1 MGMSIMFSLKSR
13 LIVGLFM
20 ILVGSIGKYMSHG
33 SSAGA
38 SLSHPQD
45 SVVRVR
51 TTDADIVAAK
61 AKAQAGLD
69 RFFGRLKNPA
79 ANESSFGL
87 KFNLNHG
94 HPERGEAEI
103 IWARDIQV
111 AGNGDIAGF
120 LDNDP
125 ITPGFKSGDL
135 VYIQRAAIADWA
147 IRVGD
152 RFEGHYTTRVLVATM
167 PPADAAQVMARLV
180 PE

>member
-1 MGMSIMFSLKSR
+1 MYSFKSR
-13 LIVGLFM
+13 MVVGLFM
-20 ILVGSIGKYMSHG
+20 IAVGSIGKYMSHG
-33 SSAGA
+33 GSTGA
-38 SLSHPQD
+38 STSHPQD

-69 RFFGRLKNPA
+69 RFFARLKNPA
-79 ANESSFGL
+79 ANESKFSL
-87 KFNLNHG
+87 KFNLNDG

-111 AGNGDIAGF
+111 AGNGDIVGF

-147 IRVGD
+147 VQVGD
-152 RFEGHYTTRVLVATM
+152 KFEGHYTTRVLVATM
-167 PPADAAQVMARLV
+167 PPADAAQVMARLW